1 MKKRFVT
8 ASILI
13 MTALPLLILSV
24 KFVICRRI
32 LEVLLMF
39 IAVGAEI
46 ELLNMYDKS
55 KKIPLWVK
63 IVTVFLTIVMYF
75 SVVNWFYMSSF
86 GSKFREDPMI
96 HKILKGILFDK
107 FTTPFTAIILMFL
120 AFMTMMVLVPDFE
133 VSDVGRL
140 FLSVLY
146 SGICVGA
153 FTVLYSF
160 GLRFIVYLLAITV
173 FTDTFAL
180 VFGMLFG
187 KHKMAPT
194 ISPKKTWE
202 GAIGGTATALVLG
215 TVIISMYSLISPVFH
230 GESIEFFDE
239 IIKEDFSTFGNI
251 VVAVVLSLFLS
262 ICSQIGDLVASK
274 LKRAYGIK
282 DYSNIFPGHGGIL
295 DRFDSAFFA
304 SAMFLLIL
312 VIILCLFA

>member
-24 KFVICRRI
+24 RFPIARRI
-32 LEVLLMF
+32 LEVLLIF
-39 IAVGAEI
+39 ISVGAEI

-86 GSKFREDPMI
+86 GSKFREDPLI
-96 HKILKGILFDK
+96 HKILKSIYFDK
-107 FTTPFTAIILMFL
+107 FTTPFTAIIMMFI
-120 AFMTMMVLVPDFE
+120 AFMAMMILVPDFE

-140 FLSVLY
+140 FLAVLY

-173 FTDTFAL
+173 LTDSFAL
-180 VFGMLFG
+180 VFGVLFG
-187 KHKMAPT
+187 KHKMAPV

-202 GAIGGTATALVLG
+202 GAIGGTLTALVVG
-215 TVIISMYSLISPVFH
+215 ATIISIYSFISPLFH
-230 GESIEFFDE
+230 GESIEFFNG
-239 IIKEDFSTFGNI
+239 IIKEDFSIGGNI
-251 VVAVVLSLFLS
+251 FVAIILTLFLS

-304 SAMFLLIL
+304 SAIFLLI
-312 VIILCLFA
+312 VVVILCLFA

>member
-1 MKKRFVT
+1 MKKRFFT
-8 ASILI
+8 ATILI
-13 MTALPLLILSV
+13 MIALPLLILSV
-24 KFVICRRI
+24 KFTIARRI

-39 IAVGAEI
+39 VALGAEI

-63 IVTVFLTIVMYF
+63 ILTVFLTIVLYF
-75 SVVNWFYMSSF
+75 SVVNWFYMSSY
-86 GSKFREDPMI
+86 GSKFREEPLI
-96 HKILKGILFDK
+96 HIFLKVTHFEK
-107 FTTPFTAIILMFL
+107 FTTPFTALIAMFIIFMALMI
-120 AFMTMMVLVPDFE
+120 LVPNFE

-140 FLSVLY
+140 FLSVIY

-160 GLRFIVYLLAITV
+160 GLRFIVYLLAITI
-173 FTDTFAL
+173 FTDIFAL
-180 VFGMLFG
+180 VFGMAFG
-187 KHKMAPT
+187 KHKMAPV

-202 GAIGGTATALVLG
+202 GAIGGTVTALVVG
-215 TVIISMYSLISPVFH
+215 TLIISLYSLFSPVFH
-230 GESIEFFDE
+230 GESIEFFNG
-239 IIKEDFSTFGNI
+239 IIKEDFSVGANI
-251 VVAVVLSLFLS
+251 FVSIILTLFLS
-262 ICSQIGDLVASK
+262 ICSQMGDLVASK

-304 SAMFLLIL
+304 SAIFLLIL